1 MTGSITTWDAF
12 TGQGLVTGDMPL
24 NGVHVVKST
33 ACSPGLQQTLS
44 QKAIPP
50 DTPVRVSFDVTA
62 VNEAIHVDS
71 L

>member
-1 MTGSITTWDAF
+1 
-12 TGQGLVTGDMPL
+12 MPL
-24 NGVHVVKST
+24 NGVHVVKSA

-62 VNEAIHVDS
+62 VNEAINVDS
-71 L
+71 V